1 MRRLSIA
8 CDPARRAWL
17 IRASLLAAAAG
28 TGASAR
34 AAVPAQRIVSIGGAL
49 TEMVFAIGAE
59 PKLVGIDTTSLY
71 PEAVRKLPNVGYARA
86 LSAEGVLALAPTQVI
101 ATEDAGPPA
110 VLRQIGAAGVPVAIL
125 SANHR
130 FEGVLERLQRVGE
143 LTSRVPQAAA
153 LAQQLR
159 EDWARAQAAV
169 AARAAGRTNAQAAP
183 RVLFVLSHSPSQ
195 VMVAGAGTSAEAMIE
210 YAGAVNALSGFKG
223 YKPLTPE
230 AVIAARPDVILA
242 TDQGLQAAGGAAGML
257 KLPGLA
263 QTPAG
268 RPQRIVALEATWLLG
283 FGPRLPAALQQL
295 NAAIAAALKA

>member
-1 MRRLSIA
+1 MRRLNEP
-8 CDPARRAWL
+8 CDSARRTWL
-17 IRASLLAAAAG
+17 IQASVLAAAAG
-28 TGASAR
+28 TAASAR
-34 AAVPAQRIVSIGGAL
+34 AAPAQRIVSIGGAL

-59 PKLVGIDTTSLY
+59 PSLVGIDTTSLY
-71 PEAVRKLPNVGYARA
+71 PEGVRKLPNVGYARA

-130 FEGVLERLQRVGE
+130 FEGVLERLQQVGK
-143 LTSRVPQAAA
+143 LTSRVAQAAA
-153 LAQQLR
+153 LALQLR
-159 EDWARAQAAV
+159 EDWARAQASV
-169 AARAAGRTNAQAAP
+169 ATRAAGRPGARAAP
-183 RVLFVLSHSPSQ
+183 RALFVLSHSPSQ

-210 YAGAVNALSGFKG
+210 YAGATNALSGFKG

-230 AVIAARPDVILA
+230 AVIAARPDLILA
-242 TDQGLQAAGGAAGML
+242 TDQGLQAAGGAAGLL

-283 FGPRLPAALQQL
+283 FGPRLPAALRQL
-295 NAAIAAALKA
+295 DAHFAAALKA

>member
-1 MRRLSIA
+1 M
-8 CDPARRAWL
+8 P
-17 IRASLLAAAAG
+17 
-28 TGASAR
+28 
-34 AAVPAQRIVSIGGAL
+34 VQRIVSIGGAL

-153 LAQQLR
+153 LGRQLR

-169 AARAAGRTNAQAAP
+169 AARAAGRTNTQAAA

-195 VMVAGAGTSAEAMIE
+195 VMVAGTGTSAEAMIE

-257 KLPGLA
+257 RLPGLA

-295 NAAIAAALKA
+295 DAAIAAALKA